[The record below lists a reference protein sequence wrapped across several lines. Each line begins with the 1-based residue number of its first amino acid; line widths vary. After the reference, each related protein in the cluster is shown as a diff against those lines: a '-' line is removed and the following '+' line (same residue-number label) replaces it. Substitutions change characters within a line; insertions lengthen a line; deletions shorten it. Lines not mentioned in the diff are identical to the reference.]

1 MQVVELASLLFSKVK
16 LSAAFNGFDSG
27 MPEMWNKL
35 ALQDMVGIV
44 RMLDP
49 KNVGFVNWK
58 TLFTYMALEQSP
70 VPQKVDTSA
79 VKQENGFAEKADFM
93 AHKWW
98 FSATETSKDRVYS
111 HTFERVNMLTGLLFE
126 ANKTTVEGG
135 REVICLSEWERR
147 VTQGY
152 KNNRVFHDLL
162 FGGQKH

>member
-16 LSAAFNGFDSG
+16 LSLTFNGFDSG
-27 MPEMWNKL
+27 MPELWNKL

-49 KNVGFVNWK
+49 ENVGYVNWK
-58 TLFTYMALEQSP
+58 TLFTYMALEQTP
-70 VPQKVDTSA
+70 VPQKLDMSG
-79 VKQENGFAEKADFM
+79 VKQENGFAEKADFV
-93 AHKWW
+93 AHDWW
-98 FSATETSKDRVYS
+98 FSATESSKDRKYS
-111 HTFERVNMLTGLLFE
+111 HIFERVKLLKGLLFE

-152 KNNRVFHDLL
+152 KKNRVFHDLL
-162 FGGQKH
+162 FGGQQH